1 VEVQNQIRTYIQQ
14 HLMAA
19 KGGGE
24 VKDDDPLLDSGIIDS
39 MGILELVSYL
49 ESTFGIEVRDEEVV
63 PANFHSIERIASLVT
78 TKRAT
83 VSD

>member
-1 VEVQNQIRTYIQQ
+1 VGGQNQIRTYIQQ

-63 PANFHSIERIASLVT
+63 PANFQSVERITSLVT
-78 TKRAT
+78 TKRAS

>member
-1 VEVQNQIRTYIQQ
+1 MEVQNQIRTYIQQ